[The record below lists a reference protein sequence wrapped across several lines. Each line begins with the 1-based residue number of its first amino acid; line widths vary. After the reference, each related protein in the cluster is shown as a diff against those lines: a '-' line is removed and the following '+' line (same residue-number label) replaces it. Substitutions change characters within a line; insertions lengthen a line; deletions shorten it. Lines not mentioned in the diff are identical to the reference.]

1 MKALALALLVS
12 LPALAQTRVE
22 PRLLIKEH
30 HLFASGGLTWLER
43 GDYYDSPGLIAQ
55 LSYYPIE
62 QGGLDLQIAGLFSFL
77 STSGQEVFRVGGLV
91 PDAHMPQGLV
101 LAGWRHTLAYG
112 KAAIGSQILHFDL
125 QGAAHIGTL
134 ITDRA
139 WTPALSV
146 SGGLLV
152 RMSDRFFGQLDLGV
166 LTNYED
172 RQQSSP
178 VNFGFLPLLSIG
190 VEL

>member
-1 MKALALALLVS
+1 MLCS

-30 HLFASGGLTWLER
+30 HVFASGGLTWLER

-62 QGGLDLQIAGLFSFL
+62 QGGLDLQLSGLFSFL
-77 STSGQEVFRVGGLV
+77 STSGQEVFRVNGLV
-91 PDAHMPQGLV
+91 PDAHMPQGLI

-112 KAAIGSQILHFDL
+112 KAAIGAQIFHFDL
-125 QGAAHIGTL
+125 QGAAHVGTL

-152 RMSDRFFGQLDLGV
+152 RMSERFFGQLDLGI
-166 LTNYED
+166 LTNYES

>member
-1 MKALALALLVS
+1 MRALALALFVS

-30 HLFASGGLTWLER
+30 HFFASGGLTWLAR

-62 QGGLDLQIAGLFSFL
+62 QGGLDVQIAGLFSFL
-77 STSGQEVFRVGGLV
+77 STSGEEVFRVSGLV
-91 PDAHMPQGLV
+91 PDAHMPQGLLLV
-101 LAGWRHTLAYG
+101 GWRHTLAYG
-112 KAAIGSQILHFDL
+112 KAAIGSQIFHFDL
-125 QGAAHIGTL
+125 QGAGHIGTL

-139 WTPALSV
+139 WTPALSL

-152 RMSDRFFGQLDLGV
+152 RMSDRFFGQLDLGL
-166 LTNYED
+166 LTNYEN
-172 RQQSSP
+172 RQQSFP

-190 VEL
+190 IEL